1 MQSLKEENTAN
12 IENSIDNSE
21 IEEIVKK
28 IERIKTHKNDE
39 SEDCT
44 KKR

>member
-1 MQSLKEENTAN
+1 MQSLEEENTAN

-21 IEEIVKK
+21 IEIVKK

-39 SEDCT
+39 SEDYT